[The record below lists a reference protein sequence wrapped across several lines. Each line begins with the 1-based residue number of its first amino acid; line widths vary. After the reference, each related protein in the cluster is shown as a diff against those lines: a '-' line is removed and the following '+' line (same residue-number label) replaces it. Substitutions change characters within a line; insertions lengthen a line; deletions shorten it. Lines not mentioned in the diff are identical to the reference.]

1 MKMRIKHTVITITSP
16 NMIFHCVG
24 MMMLLLMAVVS
35 LASASMTP
43 PQLSSAVMRVSHR
56 SSQSTDSRLLSQIY
70 DIRGGSDSSN
80 ENQPSTSSASG
91 EPSSSY
97 TTYDAAAQQQQS
109 QINNPNFQSTS
120 SASLSPP
127 SSTLAPPQVGGDYD
141 SSMNDAPTTNADQ
154 PMMYGYNRETVEDR
168 IDAWRKQQQVKESK
182 NDYLLFIVCI
192 FNDRC
197 ILIKFCPTR
206 INK

>member
-1 MKMRIKHTVITITSP
+1 
-16 NMIFHCVG
+16 MIFHFVG
-24 MMMLLLMAVVS
+24 MMMMLLLMTAGS
-35 LASASMTP
+35 LASASMPP

-91 EPSSSY
+91 EGEPSSSY
-97 TTYDAAAQQQQS
+97 TTYDAVAQQQQS

-127 SSTLAPPQVGGDYD
+127 PSTSTLAPPQVGDYD

-168 IDAWRKQQQVKESK
+168 IDAWRKQQQVKKSK

-192 FNDRC
+192 LNDRC
-197 ILIKFCPTR
+197 ILYIFCPTH
-206 INK
+206 

>member
-1 MKMRIKHTVITITSP
+1 
-16 NMIFHCVG
+16 MIFHCVG
-24 MMMLLLMAVVS
+24 LMMLLLMASGS
-35 LASASMTP
+35 LLPIASASMPP

-127 SSTLAPPQVGGDYD
+127 STLAPPQVGDYD
-141 SSMNDAPTTNADQ
+141 SSMNGAPTTNANQ

-168 IDAWRKQQQVKESK
+168 IDAWRKQQQVK
-182 NDYLLFIVCI
+182 N
-192 FNDRC
+192 
-197 ILIKFCPTR
+197 
-206 INK
+206 